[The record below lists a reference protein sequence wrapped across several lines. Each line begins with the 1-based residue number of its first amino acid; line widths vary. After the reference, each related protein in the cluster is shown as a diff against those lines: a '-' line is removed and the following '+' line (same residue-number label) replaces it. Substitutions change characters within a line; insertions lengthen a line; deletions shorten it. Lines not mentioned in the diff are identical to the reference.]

1 VPETVDNS
9 SGCRI
14 SDGCLMQI
22 YFQLKSAV
30 SNQSYDI
37 EDARGQTILPRQV
50 NMTAY
55 RWKQQPV

>member
-1 VPETVDNS
+1 VPERDDNS

-37 EDARGQTILPRQV
+37 DDARGRLFCHGKST
-50 NMTAY
+50 
-55 RWKQQPV
+55 